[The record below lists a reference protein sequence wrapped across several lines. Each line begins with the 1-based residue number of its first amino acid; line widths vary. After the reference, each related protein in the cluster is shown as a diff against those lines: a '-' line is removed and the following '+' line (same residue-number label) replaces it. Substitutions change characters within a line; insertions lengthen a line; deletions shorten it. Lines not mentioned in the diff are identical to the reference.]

1 MLPYRKPASRPYR
14 GAVHEVSSISLF
26 SARQDPSDGVLFMA
40 PFWTVTAINGFLQ
53 IDDELICLAMRKP
66 ATRGVFLQEVAWIG
80 NLEVVRGPP
89 CPFIDLGEAQEH

>member
-1 MLPYRKPASRPYR
+1 
-14 GAVHEVSSISLF
+14 
-26 SARQDPSDGVLFMA
+26 MA

-80 NLEVVRGPP
+80 NLEVVRVPP